1 MVAEYLTCKFS
12 SYTIHYATV
21 EYKGKDRN
29 VPSNGVTEM
38 VVVALRRIIRAIDL
52 RSRFLV
58 TRYGLTGPQ
67 LMVLRELSAHN
78 GVSVGELT
86 RAIHLSQAT
95 VTGILDRLAKRG
107 LVRRQRS
114 DQDKRRVLVW
124 LTEEGE
130 HLLADAPPLL
140 QEEFTDEFSK
150 LEDWEQSQILSAL
163 QRIVSMMEAKHID
176 ATPILT
182 TGPVGVTPER
192 TKAFLEQKPQN
203 GGGESA
209 GDEPAEPPEGTAQEP

>member
-1 MVAEYLTCKFS
+1 
-12 SYTIHYATV
+12 
-21 EYKGKDRN
+21 
-29 VPSNGVTEM
+29 M
-38 VVVALRRIIRAIDL
+38 VVTALRRIIRAIDL

-67 LMVLRELSAHN
+67 LTVLRELSAH
-78 GVSVGELT
+78 GGISVGELT
-86 RAIHLSQAT
+86 HAIHLSQAT

-107 LVRRQRS
+107 LIRRQRS

-130 HLLADAPPLL
+130 RLLADAPPLL
-140 QEEFTDEFSK
+140 QEEFTDEFAK
-150 LEDWEQSQILSAL
+150 LEDWEQTQVLSAL
-163 QRIVSMMEAKHID
+163 QRVVSMMEAKHID

-182 TGPVGVTPER
+182 TGPITATPEK
-192 TKAFLEQKPQN
+192 TKAFLDQKPKDAN
-203 GGGESA
+203 AKSL